1 VTHGPTAV
9 PPQVRVAMAH
19 AAVQYL
25 ATRANTDL
33 LHIKGPAL
41 DRDLTWDGRSGTDAD
56 ILVRPAHLPRL
67 LELLAACSW
76 VQMDSFQTS
85 SSFEHSATFR
95 HENWG
100 YVDVHR
106 YIPGIA
112 LDPSKAFDVL
122 WEERKTRMIAGHGCA
137 VPSGPA
143 QILIL
148 VLHAARSGGSK
159 RGQDDVKA
167 SWGAASSAARLQV
180 LDLVSRLDAHV
191 GFSVIEGNLER
202 YRSAPDYPLWKVASE
217 GGTRFDEWR
226 ARVKAAPSRRAALRV
241 ALRAPLVNV
250 DHLAILLGR
259 KPTRLEVAKEFFR
272 RFTRGF
278 RQQWQQ
284 LLRRGRG
291 R

>member
-1 VTHGPTAV
+1 
-9 PPQVRVAMAH
+9 MAH
-19 AAVQYL
+19 AAVEYV
-25 ATRANTDL
+25 AGFADTDL

-41 DRDLTWDGRSGTDAD
+41 DPDLMWEGRGGTDAD
-56 ILVRPAHLPRL
+56 VLARPEHLARFLDAL
-67 LELLAACSW
+67 LRSGW
-76 VQMDSFQTS
+76 VQMDTFETS
-85 SSFEHSATFR
+85 SSFEHSATFH
-95 HENWG
+95 HELWG

-112 LDPSKAFDVL
+112 LDPRKAFDVL
-122 WEERKTRMIAGHGCA
+122 WDQRKARAIAGHICA

-159 RGQDDVKA
+159 RGRDDVAA
-167 SWGAASSAARLQV
+167 SWGTASSPVRQQV

-191 GFSVIEGNLER
+191 GFSVIEGNLDR
-202 YRSAPDYPLWKVASE
+202 YRSAPDYALWKVASE

-226 ARVKAAPSRRAALRV
+226 ARAKAAPTRRAALRIL
-241 ALRAPLVNV
+241 LRAPLVNV

-259 KPTRLEVAKEFFR
+259 KPTPVEIAREFFR
-272 RFTRGF
+272 RFKRGL
-278 RQQWQQ
+278 REQW
-284 LLRRGRG
+284 RVKHRGKG